1 MIHCSD
7 SLEFL
12 KQKKDFQFDI
22 YYADVPY
29 ALGSE
34 IYIRSDGKPDYKKA
48 TDFMNKWKM
57 PDGNYWENWFKEA
70 FRTLKHGGYC
80 IMFGIDRQLL
90 LFKYYAQLA
99 GFSEKQS
106 LYWYFISNFPKA
118 TDLSKMIDKNIKLN
132 ETIIK
137 EKQEL
142 GQWLKQ
148 KRGNLP
154 QKEISKHF
162 LSKTGGL
169 TGCVANWELG
179 LGLPTWGIW
188 SKLKMI
194 LDLDDRYDYLIE
206 ARPKNTI
213 EAEREV
219 IGKNLNGAGNG
230 SVVGLGSKRAMETEF
245 DITKPSTDLAKKY
258 EGYKYSIS
266 PLKQTNETIMV
277 FQKPYKTGSCLHDT
291 LAYENGDET
300 CCCNALNIDGNRVE
314 YTVDNPPIP
323 QLAQQKLEVNSS
335 KTMYDGHS
343 FNKSNTKAVIGGN
356 LNGRYPSQTFIDSH
370 TGEILDKQSG
380 NLKGGGAI
388 SKHQQNNESEL
399 NFTNGDHS
407 GFEGFDDEAGCAKI
421 LHKCD
426 FESGEFDLYHYVSK
440 VSQFERNAG
449 CELNNHPTLK
459 PISLNFKI
467 LSLFKSP
474 NKQQICY
481 PFAGSGS
488 EIIGGLKAGFEDYD
502 ACEINQEY
510 IEIANARIK
519 YWREVD
525 FDLNKENHD
534 KNIQNSNTIELT
546 DLF

>member
-12 KQKKDFQFDI
+12 KQKKDFHFDI
-22 YYADVPY
+22 HYADVPY

-34 IYIRSDGKPDYKKA
+34 VFIQENGKPEYKKA
-48 TDFMNKWKM
+48 VDFMDKWQM
-57 PDGNYWENWFKEA
+57 PNGVYWEQWFNEA

-80 IMFGIDRQLL
+80 LIFGIDRQLL
-90 LFKYYAQLA
+90 LFKYYAAKA
-99 GFSEKQS
+99 GFIEQQS

-118 TDLSKMIDKNIKLN
+118 SDLSKNIDKHFNADREIVGKRIHPTLKNNPNVKSKAYHVESLTSDENMESWNI
-132 ETIIK
+132 TA
-137 EKQEL
+137 
-142 GQWLKQ
+142 
-148 KRGNLP
+148 P
-154 QKEISKHF
+154 
-162 LSKTGGL
+162 
-169 TGCVANWELG
+169 A
-179 LGLPTWGIW
+179 
-188 SKLKMI
+188 
-194 LDLDDRYDYLIE
+194 
-206 ARPKNTI
+206 
-213 EAEREV
+213 
-219 IGKNLNGAGNG
+219 
-230 SVVGLGSKRAMETEF
+230 TEF
-245 DITKPSTDLAKKY
+245 AKKY
-258 EGYKYSIS
+258 DGYKYSIS

-291 LAYENGDET
+291 LVYENGDNT
-300 CCCNALNIDGNRVE
+300 CSCGALNIDGNRVP

-335 KTMYDGHS
+335 KTMYDGQS

-356 LNGRYPSQTFIDSH
+356 LNGRYPPQTFVDSL

-380 NLKGGGAI
+380 NLNGGGAI
-388 SKHQQNNESEL
+388 SKHQSNIESEL
-399 NFTNGDHS
+399 NFTNGYNS
-407 GFEGFDDEAGCAKI
+407 GFEGFDDNGGCSKI

-426 FESGEFDLYHYVSK
+426 FESGEFDIYHYCSK
-440 VSQFERNAG
+440 VSSFERNAG

-474 NKQQICY
+474 NKQHICY

-488 EIIGGLKAGFEDYD
+488 EIIGGLKAGFEDYE
-502 ACEINQEY
+502 ACEINQKY

-519 YWREVD
+519 YWTEVN

-534 KNIQNSNTIELT
+534 KNIQNSNTIELN

>member
-57 PDGNYWENWFKEA
+57 PGGNYWENWFKEA

-118 TDLSKMIDKNIKLN
+118 TDLSKMIDKKGGGGYVSSEIGEAIKKARLSRGLSQSECDKKYCGGTTNWSWFEGRPAGQRTPCYDDFMKIANDWN
-132 ETIIK
+132 ELLPLA
-137 EKQEL
+137 EKV
-142 GQWLKQ
+142 K
-148 KRGNLP
+148 
-154 QKEISKHF
+154 
-162 LSKTGGL
+162 
-169 TGCVANWELG
+169 
-179 LGLPTWGIW
+179 
-188 SKLKMI
+188 
-194 LDLDDRYDYLIE
+194 
-206 ARPKNTI
+206 

-219 IGKNLNGAGNG
+219 VGKYETDMG
-230 SVVGLGSKRAMETEF
+230 GLGGERLGTKGN
-245 DITKPSTDLAKKY
+245 DITIAKTDLAKKY
-258 EGYKYSIS
+258 DGYKYSIS

-534 KNIQNSNTIELT
+534 KNIQNSNTIELI